1 MDVSQ
6 RQPRSDGF
14 GIARP
19 AGPDERRPIDVPP
32 LSRYDLLLAVIPL
45 VLLLAWV
52 VGQLTGAPLWATLA
66 AGSLAALPLLA
77 DGLAVN
83 PPT

>member
-1 MDVSQ
+1 MSE

-19 AGPDERRPIDVPP
+19 AAPDDGQPLDPSP

-45 VLLLAWV
+45 VLLVAWTL
-52 VGQLTGAPLWATLA
+52 GRLTSAPLWAALA
-66 AGSLAALPLLA
+66 AGSLLALPLLA

-83 PPT
+83 PPR

>member
-1 MDVSQ
+1 MSE

-19 AGPDERRPIDVPP
+19 TGTDERGPLGPSS
-32 LSRYDLLLAVIPL
+32 LSRYDLLLAGIPI
-45 VLLLAWV
+45 LLLV
-52 VGQLTGAPLWATLA
+52 SVTLGQFTGAPVWATTA
-66 AGSLAALPLLA
+66 AGSLLALPLLA

-83 PPT
+83 PPR

>member
-1 MDVSQ
+1 MSQ
-6 RQPRSDGF
+6 RQLRSDGS

-19 AGPDERRPIDVPP
+19 AGPDERRPVDVPS
-32 LSRYDLLLAVIPL
+32 LSRYDLLLASIPL
-45 VLLLAWV
+45 VLLLAWI
-52 VGQLTGAPLWATLA
+52 VGRLTSVPLWAALA
-66 AGSLAALPLLA
+66 AGSLVALPLLA

>member
-1 MDVSQ
+1 MSQ
-6 RQPRSDGF
+6 RRPRSDGF

-19 AGPDERRPIDVPP
+19 AADDGRVAGGPP

-45 VLLLAWV
+45 VLLVAWV
-52 VGQLTGAPLWATLA
+52 LGQLTSLPLWATMA
-66 AGSLAALPLLA
+66 AGSVLALPLLA

-83 PPT
+83 PPR

>member
-1 MDVSQ
+1 MSQ
-6 RQPRSDGF
+6 RRPSSDGF
-14 GIARP
+14 GIVRP
-19 AGPDERRPIDVPP
+19 AAPDEPQPVDPAA

-52 VGQLTGAPLWATLA
+52 VGQVTSAPVWAALA
-66 AGSLAALPLLA
+66 AGSLVALPLLA